1 MNDDLA
7 IRSATPADI
16 PALAALATEAFR
28 VAYSAFDDPAE
39 IEDYVAGAF
48 TTAKFERIL
57 AQENSTLLVA
67 TVDKTLS
74 GYVQLA
80 PTTPPPCVT
89 GPAPVELVRLYL
101 DPRTIGRGFG
111 AALMRAA
118 LRAAEHDGWR
128 TIWLGLHYRN
138 QRARDFYRRCGFADV
153 GTREFVFGGRAYD
166 DPVMAMALAHDG
178 DDMR

>member
-1 MNDDLA
+1 VTDDLV
-7 IRSATPADI
+7 IRAATPADI
-16 PALAALATEAFR
+16 PDLVVLAAEAFR
-28 VAYSAFDDPAE
+28 VAYAAFDDPAE

-48 TTAKFERIL
+48 TTAKFERVL
-57 AQENSTLLVA
+57 AQHDATLLVA
-67 TVDKTLS
+67 TVDDALS

-80 PTTPPPCVT
+80 PTASPSCVV
-89 GPAPVELVRLYL
+89 GSAPIELVRLYL

-111 AALMRAA
+111 AALIRAA
-118 LRAAEHDGWR
+118 LQTAERGGWR

-166 DPVMAMALAHDG
+166 DPVMAMAQTSGGAATP
-178 DDMR
+178 